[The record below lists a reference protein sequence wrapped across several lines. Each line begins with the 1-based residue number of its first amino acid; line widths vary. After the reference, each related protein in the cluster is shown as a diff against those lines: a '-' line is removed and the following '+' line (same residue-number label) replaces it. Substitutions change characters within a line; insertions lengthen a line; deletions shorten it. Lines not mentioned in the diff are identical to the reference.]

1 MRNREIARFLLFGLA
16 ACLPFFLLAAASS
29 REMLVVCVAQAVLL
43 LSGFTLFTLR
53 RYQRLRQLNDQM
65 RGVRE
70 GHYRMQMDQFEEGEL
85 SILYSEI
92 YKVTVQLRE
101 TAQQL
106 QESQQFLSDSLSDIS
121 HQLKTPLTSMMM
133 MVELM
138 QQPQMD
144 PQQRS
149 EFLRVISNQLS
160 RMQWLIQS
168 LLKMA
173 RLQAGAVQFSP
184 SPQKVRSLL
193 SKALSQAEAELV
205 RSGVEWIMECPDDFE
220 LMLDENWTAEALG
233 NILRNCAEHT
243 GRGGRIVIRCRRTML
258 ADQIEIEDNGE
269 GIDPQDL
276 PHLFECFYRG
286 RNARP
291 DSVGIGLAMSYQ
303 IITGQGGMLR
313 VISQLGQGSCFQL
326 RFPRQ
331 IV

>member
-193 SKALSQAEAELV
+193 SKVLSQAEAELV

-220 LMLDENWTAEALG
+220 LMLDENWTVEALG

-276 PHLFECFYRG
+276 PHLFERFYRG

-313 VISQLGQGSCFQL
+313 VVSQLGQGSCFQL

>member
-220 LMLDENWTAEALG
+220 LMLDENWTVEALG

-243 GRGGRIVIRCRRTML
+243 GRGGRIVIRCQRTML

-276 PHLFECFYRG
+276 PHLFERFYRG

-313 VISQLGQGSCFQL
+313 VVSQLGQGSCFQL

>member
-168 LLKMA
+168 LLIMA

-220 LMLDENWTAEALG
+220 LMLDENWTVEALG

-276 PHLFECFYRG
+276 PHLFERFYRG

-313 VISQLGQGSCFQL
+313 VVSQLGQGSCFQL
-326 RFPRQ
+326 RFPHQ

>member
-29 REMLVVCVAQAVLL
+29 REMLVMCVAQAVLL

-220 LMLDENWTAEALG
+220 LMLDENWTVEALG

-276 PHLFECFYRG
+276 PHLFERFYRG

-313 VISQLGQGSCFQL
+313 VVSQLGQGSCFQL

>member
-220 LMLDENWTAEALG
+220 LMLDENWTVEALG

-276 PHLFECFYRG
+276 PHLFERFYRG

-313 VISQLGQGSCFQL
+313 VVSQLGQGSCFQL
-326 RFPRQ
+326 RFPHQ

>member
-43 LSGFTLFTLR
+43 LSGFTLSTLR

-220 LMLDENWTAEALG
+220 LMLDENWTVEALG

-276 PHLFECFYRG
+276 PHLFERFYRG

-313 VISQLGQGSCFQL
+313 VVSQLGQGSCFQL

>member
-1 MRNREIARFLLFGLA
+1 MRSREIARFLLFGLA

-220 LMLDENWTAEALG
+220 LMLDENWTVEALG

-276 PHLFECFYRG
+276 PHLFERFYRG

-313 VISQLGQGSCFQL
+313 VVSQLGQGSCFQL

>member
-220 LMLDENWTAEALG
+220 LMLDENWTVEALG

-243 GRGGRIVIRCRRTML
+243 GRGGRIVIRYRRTML

-276 PHLFECFYRG
+276 PHLFERFYRG

-313 VISQLGQGSCFQL
+313 VVSQLGQGSCFQL

>member
-101 TAQQL
+101 TAQQM

-220 LMLDENWTAEALG
+220 LMLDENWTVEALG

-276 PHLFECFYRG
+276 PHLFERFYRG

-313 VISQLGQGSCFQL
+313 VVSQLGQGSCFQL

>member
-1 MRNREIARFLLFGLA
+1 
-16 ACLPFFLLAAASS
+16 
-29 REMLVVCVAQAVLL
+29 
-43 LSGFTLFTLR
+43 
-53 RYQRLRQLNDQM
+53 
-65 RGVRE
+65 
-70 GHYRMQMDQFEEGEL
+70 MQMDQFEEGEL

-220 LMLDENWTAEALG
+220 LMLDENWTVEALG

-258 ADQIEIEDNGE
+258 ADQIEIEDKGE

-276 PHLFECFYRG
+276 PHLFERFYRG

-313 VISQLGQGSCFQL
+313 VVSQLGQGSCFQL